1 MKILIFILLFSGLT
15 AGEWRYPGVVSS
27 GSKVYAKS
35 FYLKKKP
42 MKRGEALHRKVEL
55 HKTSEDLVKR
65 EKYRSSVN
73 VGPQWLKFQF

>member
-1 MKILIFILLFSGLT
+1 MALPRRGVLRVKSVRKKLLP
-15 AGEWRYPGVVSS
+15 E
-27 GSKVYAKS
+27 
-35 FYLKKKP
+35 KKADE
-42 MKRGEALHRKVEL
+42 RGEALHRKVEL